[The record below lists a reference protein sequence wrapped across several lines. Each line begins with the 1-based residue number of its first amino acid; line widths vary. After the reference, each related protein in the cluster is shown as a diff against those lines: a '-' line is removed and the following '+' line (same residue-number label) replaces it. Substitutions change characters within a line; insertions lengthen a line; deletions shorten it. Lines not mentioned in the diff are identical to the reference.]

1 MNELNII
8 KLIQNNI
15 TNPYFV
21 KLLFFVSYIL
31 NFPNNIVIS
40 ILLNYFLKYNLKR
53 LLIIFAYSEFII
65 YSLKYLFKRKRP
77 FLVDSSVNKSKVYH
91 TSNSFP
97 SAHATGAFIISY
109 FLKLR
114 FNSNIFHIFTF
125 LVGLSRI
132 YLGVHYPT
140 DVVGGYSIA
149 YFIQFIILKYN
160 LL

>member
-8 KLIQNNI
+8 KFLQNNI
-15 TNPYFV
+15 KNTYFI

-31 NFPNNIVIS
+31 NFPNNIVIP

-53 LLIIFAYSEFII
+53 MLIIFAYSESSI
-65 YSLKYLFKRKRP
+65 YSLKYLINRKRP
-77 FLVDSSVNKSKVYH
+77 FLVDPNVNKSKVDH
-91 TSNSFP
+91 KSNSFP
-97 SAHATGAFIISY
+97 SAHATWAFIIS
-109 FLKLR
+109 FLLKLR

-140 DVVGGYSIA
+140 DVVGGYLIG
-149 YFIQFIILKYN
+149 YFIQLIIFKYN